1 MMKKADKIRQLTS
14 EQLALSQARKEQKLR
29 KQQKALPSILNLR
42 PWLAFPEIH
51 GVESAHRIKILT
63 WNVC

>member
-1 MMKKADKIRQLTS
+1 MMKKSDKVRQLTP

-29 KQQKALPSILNLR
+29 KQQKASPILNLR
-42 PWLAFPEIH
+42 PWLTFPEIRGPH
-51 GVESAHRIKILT
+51 GAHRIKVLT

>member
-1 MMKKADKIRQLTS
+1 MKKSDKIQQLTP

-29 KQQKALPSILNLR
+29 KQQEALPSILNSR
-42 PWLAFPEIH
+42 SWLAFPEIRSV
-51 GVESAHRIKILT
+51 GIAHRVKVLT